1 MAIGVPGTAY
11 AVEYVRPVHGSPY
24 DAAEYWDDDDED
36 WEEEDEEDWDE
47 EDEEDWD
54 EDEDEDEEDDWDE
67 DEHWIDD
74 EDDEDQDAHWIDDDE
89 DDEEED
95 DEDEEDEDEEE
106 EDDEDGEVKKKSFL
120 DFFST
125 KGGSGKSKKGGA
137 ETGSAAGW
145 LERFTKR
152 IFGKHEEMDA
162 SDLSPYSFVSEVDF
176 EFSEF
181 EALRDTTSDWYR
193 LMKTFAAGGFVLSII
208 FSSVKIAFFG
218 PRDRND
224 VFCGMTA
231 KTLVIIFL
239 FGFATLFATYG
250 EIANSIIATMQ

>member
-11 AVEYVRPVHGSPY
+11 AVEYVQPVHGSPY

-36 WEEEDEEDWDE
+36 WDEEDEED
-47 EDEEDWD
+47 DWD

-74 EDDEDQDAHWIDDDE
+74 EDDE
-89 DDEEED
+89 EED
-95 DEDEEDEDEEE
+95 DEDEEDEDEEG

-125 KGGSGKSKKGGA
+125 KGGSRSKKGGA

-208 FSSVKIAFFG
+208 FSSVKVAFFG

>member
-11 AVEYVRPVHGSPY
+11 AVEYVQPVHGSPY

-36 WEEEDEEDWDE
+36 WEEEDEEDWE
-47 EDEEDWD
+47 QEDEEDWD

-125 KGGSGKSKKGGA
+125 KGGSRSKKGGA

-208 FSSVKIAFFG
+208 FSSVKVAFFG